1 MKIFLTHT
9 FKRSTKKLHRNQIPL
24 LETAIEKVNSDPMI
38 GELKTGDLAQV
49 RVYKFHMLH
58 QLTLL
63 DYSHDE
69 QSNEL
74 MLLSVAPHENFYEN
88 LKKQVI
94 RSRSCST
101 KSASF

>member
-1 MKIFLTHT
+1 MKIFLTPT
-9 FKRSTKKLHRNQIPL
+9 FKRSAKKLHRNQIPL
-24 LETAIEKVNSDPMI
+24 LETAIEKVKSNPMI
-38 GELKTGDLAQV
+38 GELKTGDLVQV

-63 DYSHDE
+63 AYSYDE
-69 QSNEL
+69 PGDEL
-74 MLLSVAPHENFYEN
+74 VLLSVAPHENFYEN